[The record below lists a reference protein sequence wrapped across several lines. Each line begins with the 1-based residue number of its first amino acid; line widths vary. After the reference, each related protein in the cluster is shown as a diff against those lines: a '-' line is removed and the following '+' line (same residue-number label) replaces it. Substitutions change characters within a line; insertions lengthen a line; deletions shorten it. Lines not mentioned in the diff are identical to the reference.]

1 MRLSSYNT
9 GYLYSFHMIRCLHR
23 WYATPLKIPIISDK
37 VPLGFPSPAE
47 GYIESRLDLTELLI
61 SHPSATFIAEAEGD
75 SMVDLGI
82 FSGDLLI
89 VDRAANYQHQ
99 SIVVASINGELTCK
113 ILDYHNRQLLPANR
127 SMSAIPLPEDIELII
142 EGVVLHVIKRNITAN
157 VRTR

>member
-1 MRLSSYNT
+1 
-9 GYLYSFHMIRCLHR
+9 
-23 WYATPLKIPIISDK
+23 
-37 VPLGFPSPAE
+37 
-47 GYIESRLDLTELLI
+47 
-61 SHPSATFIAEAEGD
+61 
-75 SMVDLGI
+75 MVDLGI